1 MGTIILINW
10 FSWEKDRMKSLKLFL
25 IISAFLIASCGGTA
39 ENIKEGMSA
48 PNFTLPDAYGNS
60 FSLASFKEKS
70 PVIIYFYPKASTPGC
85 TKQACGVRDN
95 ISKFKENGIA
105 IFGIS
110 VDTKSKIKDFIDSY
124 GLNFPLLSDEN
135 KEVSKSYG
143 VLNALGFD
151 SRVTFIID
159 KSGNIAKV
167 IRDVDVDKH
176 AEQVY
181 EIALKLK

>member
-1 MGTIILINW
+1 MRTI
-10 FSWEKDRMKSLKLFL
+10 KLFS
-25 IISAFLIASCGGTA
+25 IISAFLLAACGGTA
-39 ENIKEGMSA
+39 QNIKEGMTA
-48 PNFTLPDAYGNS
+48 PNFTLPDAFGKEFSLNS
-60 FSLASFKEKS
+60 FKGKS

-110 VDTKSKIKDFIDSY
+110 VDSKAKIKDFIDSY

-151 SRVTFIID
+151 SRVTFVID
-159 KSGNIAKV
+159 KNGDINKI

-176 AEQVY
+176 ADQVY

>member
-1 MGTIILINW
+1 
-10 FSWEKDRMKSLKLFL
+10 MKSLKIFSIVSSLFL
-25 IISAFLIASCGGTA
+25 AACGGTA
-39 ENIKEGMSA
+39 ENIKEGMPA
-48 PNFTLPDAYGNS
+48 PDFTLQDAYGNS
-60 FSLASFKEKS
+60 FSLSSFRSKS
-70 PVIIYFYPKASTPGC
+70 PVILYFYPKASTPGC

-95 ISKFKENGIA
+95 ISKFKENGIE

-110 VDTKSKIKDFIDSY
+110 VDSKEKIKSFIDTY
-124 GLNFPLLSDEN
+124 GLNFPLLSDEK
-135 KEVSKSYG
+135 KEVSKTYG

-159 KSGNIAKV
+159 KNGNIANV

-181 EIALKLK
+181 EFALKLK

>member
-1 MGTIILINW
+1 MGTIIQINW
-10 FSWEKDRMKSLKLFL
+10 FLWEKDCMKSLKLFS

-48 PNFTLPDAYGNS
+48 PNFILSGAYGNS

-159 KSGNIAKV
+159 KNGDINKI

-181 EIALKLK
+181 EIALNLK

>member
-1 MGTIILINW
+1 
-10 FSWEKDRMKSLKLFL
+10 MKSLKIFSIVSALFL
-25 IISAFLIASCGGTA
+25 ASCGGTA
-39 ENIKEGMSA
+39 DNIKEGMPA
-48 PNFTLPDAYGNS
+48 PDFTLSDAYNNT
-60 FSLASFKEKS
+60 FSLSSFRSKS
-70 PVIIYFYPKASTPGC
+70 PVVLYFYPKASTPGC

-95 ISKFKENGIA
+95 ISKFKENGIE

-110 VDTKSKIKDFIDSY
+110 VDPKEKIKVFIDTY
-124 GLNFPLLSDEN
+124 GLNFPLLSDEK
-135 KEVSKSYG
+135 KEVSKTYG

-167 IRDVDVDKH
+167 IRDVDVEKH

-181 EIALKLK
+181 EFALKLK